1 MSRFQPE
8 FSSSQSPRGTC
19 NLYCVDSRSILV
31 IKKGEELLIPALP
44 AEEIPRS
51 ADGED
56 PFFIGYLDGVPCY
69 TLYSDLSNPP
79 TGYTPVP
86 IRTLAGTLSPA
97 GFSAVSRGYQLAHWL
112 RRTSY
117 CGACGGPLSASEK
130 EHSFYCPVCNLWSYP
145 PVSPAI
151 ITAILKGREI
161 LLGHNQKF
169 PHGRYSLIAGFVEP
183 GESLEDCLRREVL
196 EEVGVEVNKIR
207 YLGSQT
213 WPFPHSLMVGFV
225 CNYTGGKIRVDGEEI
240 THAQW
245 FSLDSLPNI
254 FPKGSISRDIM
265 DWCVS
270 NIRP

>member
-8 FSSSQSPRGTC
+8 FSNSQSPQGTC
-19 NLYCVDSRSILV
+19 NLYCVDSLSILV
-31 IKKGEELLIPALP
+31 EKKGEELFIPSLSANEISRW
-44 AEEIPRS
+44 AES
-51 ADGED
+51 GDL
-56 PFFIGYLDGVPCY
+56 FFIGSLDEIPCFA
-69 TLYSDLSNPP
+69 LYSDLRNPP
-79 TGYTPVP
+79 RGYTTVS
-86 IRTLAGTLSPA
+86 IRTLAGALPPA

-112 RRTSY
+112 RRSSY
-117 CGACGGPLSASEK
+117 CGACGGLLTASEK
-130 EHSFYCPVCNLWSYP
+130 EHSFYCPACNLWSYP

-169 PHGRYSLIAGFVEP
+169 PQGRYSLIAGFVEP
-183 GESLEDCLRREVL
+183 GESLEDCLHREVL
-196 EEVGVEVNKIR
+196 EEVGVEVDKIR
-207 YLGSQT
+207 YVGSQT

-225 CNYTGGKIRVDGEEI
+225 CDYRGGEIRVDGEEI

-254 FPKGSISRDIM
+254 PPKGSISRDIM